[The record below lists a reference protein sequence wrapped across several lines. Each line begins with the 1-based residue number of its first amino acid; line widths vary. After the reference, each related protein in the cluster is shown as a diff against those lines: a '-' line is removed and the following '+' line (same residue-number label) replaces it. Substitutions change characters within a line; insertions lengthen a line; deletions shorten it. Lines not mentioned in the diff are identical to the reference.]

1 MPRGL
6 ETVQTPDARERFM
19 LASFGQTR
27 CAIPLSQIERVV
39 ANPKIHSWPGRGLV
53 QGYAHVEGWLVWLLP
68 AGQLFSD
75 LGSSQ
80 AGGDWLLVLKEAGG
94 LTSSGVLAAEV
105 RGPVSEFRLDQAK
118 RLQRRSEDDLDE
130 FR

>member
-1 MPRGL
+1 M

-27 CAIPLSQIERVV
+27 CAIPLGQIERIVS
-39 ANPKIHSWPGRGLV
+39 NPKVQAWSGRGLV
-53 QGYAHVEGWLVWLLP
+53 QGYVLVEGWLVWVLP

-75 LGSSQ
+75 LGSAPSQ
-80 AGGDWLLVLKEAGG
+80 GDWLLVLKEEDG
-94 LTSSGVLAAEV
+94 LTRSAVLATEV
-105 RGPVSEFRLDQAK
+105 KGPVSSLRLDQVK
-118 RLQRRSEDDLDE
+118 RLQRRGEDVLDE